1 MTLDHPAAATGR
13 CLCDAVSYEV
23 RGPMRDV
30 LMCHC
35 IECRRWNGHFSAS
48 TAVAR
53 DDLVLVEQRGL
64 RWFDSPDSDL
74 NARRGFCAECGSS
87 LFWEA
92 ADRATISIA
101 AGSLDTP
108 TGLRTAGHWYVSQ
121 VGDYYELGDDGL
133 PRRSRG
139 SGRESDVTSL
149 RAPWVI
155 PASNPTG
162 RVRSPH
168 PVQPGSA
175 EPTNQ
180 ELLDAE
186 REERI

>member
-1 MTLDHPAAATGR
+1 MATGR
-13 CLCDAVSYEV
+13 CLCGAVSYEV

-35 IECRRWNGHFSAS
+35 TECRRWHGHVSAY

-87 LFWEA
+87 LFWDGA
-92 ADRATISIA
+92 GRATISIA
-101 AGSLDTP
+101 AGTLDAP

-121 VGDYYELGDDGL
+121 VGDYYELSDDGL

-139 SGRESDVTSL
+139 SGSDSDITSL
-149 RAPWVI
+149 TQI
-155 PASNPTG
+155 PPSNPTG

-168 PVQPGSA
+168 PVRPGPG
-175 EPTNQ
+175 EPTSQ

-186 REERI
+186 REDRI

>member
-1 MTLDHPAAATGR
+1 
-13 CLCDAVSYEV
+13 
-23 RGPMRDV
+23 MRDV
-30 LMCHC
+30 LLCHC
-35 IECRRWNGHFSAS
+35 IECRRWHGHASAY

-53 DDLVLVEQRGL
+53 DDLILVKQEAL
-64 RWFDSPDSDL
+64 RWFDSPDSDAA
-74 NARRGFCAECGSS
+74 ARRGFCAECGSS
-87 LFWEA
+87 LFWEGA
-92 ADRATISIA
+92 GRGTTSIA
-101 AGSLDTP
+101 AGSLDAR

-133 PRRSRG
+133 PRSPRG
-139 SGRESDVTSL
+139 AGGAGRM
-149 RAPWVI
+149 I

-168 PVQPGSA
+168 PVRPGPG

-186 REERI
+186 REDRI